1 LKILAAKMAARI
13 FYLIKIFPNNI
24 IIQINVYQGASMNAL
39 LLLIALTL
47 LFAFFVFLQDIFPR
61 CHNCGFIKLRPFFK
75 IHKTVKLC
83 LGYRGVLSVCCSC
96 CSRYGINDY
105 DDYMKLVH
113 SKRVAKINSIN
124 VFHKY

>member
-1 LKILAAKMAARI
+1 MNVFMLLA
-13 FYLIKIFPNNI
+13 
-24 IIQINVYQGASMNAL
+24 
-39 LLLIALTL
+39 ALTL
-47 LFAFFVFLQDIFPR
+47 IFGILAFLQDLFPR
-61 CHNCGFIKLRPFFK
+61 CDNCGIYKPRLFFK

-83 LGYRGVLSVCCSC
+83 LGYRGVLSVCSFC
-96 CSRYGINDY
+96 CHKYGISGY